1 MKYGN
6 RSSMSRIGKKPIAIP
21 SGVEVKLT
29 GRTIEVK
36 GPRGVL
42 QKEIR
47 PEILVS
53 VEGGA
58 VTVIPQKKT
67 KKTPALWGLTRSL
80 IANMVDG
87 VTNGFEKKLE
97 LQGIGYKVTME
108 GGSLVFRVGFSHTV
122 TAPAPSGITFVV
134 EKNIITVVGANKELV
149 GQTAANIRAI
159 KKPEPYKGKG
169 IRYVGEVVRKKAGKK
184 AAAGA

>member
-1 MKYGN
+1 
-6 RSSMSRIGKKPIAIP
+6 MSRIGKKPITVP
-21 SGVEVKLT
+21 SGVEVKLM
-29 GRTIEVK
+29 GHMIEVK
-36 GPRGVL
+36 GPKGVL

-53 VEGGA
+53 VEGGV
-58 VTVIPQKKT
+58 VTVVPQKKT

-87 VTNGFEKKLE
+87 VTKGFEKKLE
-97 LQGIGYKVTME
+97 LQGIGYKVTLE
-108 GGSLVFRVGFSHTV
+108 GTALVFKVGFSHTV
-122 TAPAPSGITFVV
+122 TVPAPQGITFLV
-134 EKNIITVVGANKELV
+134 EKNIITVAGANKELV